1 MKPRRRRRNWIFV
14 WHDVRNFVRRV
25 YEGADEANVSFLAS
39 GLSFD
44 ALLAAIPFIFV
55 VLALLGYVVNARAAA
70 SQLDVA
76 AYLRGL
82 LPSYGPQQGADP
94 FAPIIGLAE
103 SVVRSR
109 AKLSLVGFPL
119 FVWFAT
125 RLFGSLRAA
134 MCEVFDTRE
143 KRSLL
148 RGKVTDAALVFGT
161 GLLFAANTLLSEG
174 LFDIKGHMGFVA
186 FWGAQI
192 LAFAF
197 LIALFM
203 MIFKVAPSHRVHWDT
218 ALVAALATSVGFE
231 IAKEVL
237 SFYFRHF
244 VRPDQLVSDRMLGGL
259 MLFVGWVYYMTF
271 VFLIGAQIAQ
281 VYELRRRQTAQRA
294 VLKD

>member
-1 MKPRRRRRNWIFV
+1 MKRRKPRRRWIFV

-44 ALLAAIPFIFV
+44 ALLAAIPFGIV
-55 VLALLGYVVNARAAA
+55 VLALIGYVVNARAAA

-76 AYLRGL
+76 AYLRQL
-82 LPSYGPQQGADP
+82 LPSYGPRQGADP
-94 FAPIIGLAE
+94 FAPILALAE

-109 AKLSLVGFPL
+109 ARLTLVGFPL

-134 MCEVFDTRE
+134 LHEVFDTRE
-143 KRSLL
+143 KRSFL
-148 RGKVTDAALVFGT
+148 RGKATDAALVCGT
-161 GLLFAANTLLSEG
+161 GLLFTANTLLSEG
-174 LFDIKGHMGFVA
+174 LLSTKGHTGFVEA
-186 FWGAQI
+186 FGAQV
-192 LAFAF
+192 LAVAF
-197 LIALFM
+197 LIALFI
-203 MIFKVAPSHRVHWDT
+203 MIFKVAPSHRVPWDT
-218 ALVAALATSVGFE
+218 ALMAALTCAAGFE
-231 IAKEVL
+231 IAKVAL

-244 VRPDQLVSDRMLGGL
+244 VRPDQLVSDRTLGAFI
-259 MLFVGWVYYMTF
+259 LFVGWLYYMTY

-281 VYELRRRQTAQRA
+281 VYELRRRQHAQRA